1 MRSNDYLFRGVDSF
15 SIQRQQTERMQSE
28 IAGIDANR
36 LLNTN
41 ADDLVG
47 YFAKKYGIEVPELI
61 EGEMVV
67 DQREAQRD
75 VSGDPMR
82 RFFYDRHQGPI
93 IVTGTEILLEVPFS
107 GDPQMFRVQPSTYNM
122 NPPQGTVQGNILT
135 TTLWGDNLNADQ
147 VRGQI
152 NTWLGEV
159 RQHLQWQR
167 DSFRNCNVA
176 LAQQA
181 RDAVVSRRDQLLR
194 NQNLVASLGIPLK
207 RLPDAPATYVAP
219 EVRRKLAP
227 KLPPATADAFKPE
240 PTMEEA
246 EYQHILGVM
255 ENMAHVLERSP
266 KAFYNLDE
274 EDLRTHFLVQLN
286 GHYEGQATGETF
298 NFHGKTDILV
308 RSGDRNI
315 FIAECKFWGG
325 PAKLTDTI
333 EQLLGYLSWRDSK
346 TAILVFN
353 RNRNFSNVL
362 AAIPQTVMAHPNFRL
377 DDGKRGE
384 TGFRYRFRHKDDPAK
399 LLHLTVLAFDVPRP
413 EDAA

>member
-1 MRSNDYLFRGVDSF
+1 MRGNDYLFRGVDSF
-15 SIQRQQTERMQSE
+15 SVQRQQTERMQSE
-28 IAGIDANR
+28 VAGMDANR

-41 ADDLVG
+41 VDDLVG
-47 YFAKKYGIEVPELI
+47 YFAERHGIEVPALI

-93 IVTGTEILLEVPFS
+93 MVTGTEILLEVPFS
-107 GDPQMFRVQPSTYNM
+107 GDPQIFRVQPSTYNM
-122 NPPQGTVQGNILT
+122 NPPQGIVQGNILT

-167 DSFRNCNVA
+167 DSFRNFNVA

-181 RDAVVSRRDQLLR
+181 RDGVVRRRDQLLR

-207 RLPDAPATYVAP
+207 RRPDAPATYVAP

-227 KLPPATADAFKPE
+227 QLPPATAGAFKPE
-240 PTMEEA
+240 PAMEEA

-266 KAFYNLDE
+266 KVFYNLDE
-274 EDLRTHFLVQLN
+274 ESLRTHFLVQLN
-286 GHYEGQATGETF
+286 GHSPAGRGRPDHPIPGSLGGATDRAAPSLA
-298 NFHGKTDILV
+298 TD
-308 RSGDRNI
+308 
-315 FIAECKFWGG
+315 E
-325 PAKLTDTI
+325 
-333 EQLLGYLSWRDSK
+333 
-346 TAILVFN
+346 
-353 RNRNFSNVL
+353 
-362 AAIPQTVMAHPNFRL
+362 
-377 DDGKRGE
+377 
-384 TGFRYRFRHKDDPAK
+384 DPATPLPISVALIDPK
-399 LLHLTVLAFDVPRP
+399 PLTRRSIEDLFAKAFREYAMVAASTTFTGRSST
-413 EDAA
+413 DASSV